1 MPVIRMMKPDGGFSR
16 RRIQRLEDRTCG
28 GKCLMKPVEQTGV
41 SPIARVNR
49 VISFSWRAGLRPLE
63 RPVRRVN
70 KIYFNTI

>member
-1 MPVIRMMKPDGGFSR
+1 MPVIRMMKPDGCSQ

-63 RPVRRVN
+63 RPVRRFN